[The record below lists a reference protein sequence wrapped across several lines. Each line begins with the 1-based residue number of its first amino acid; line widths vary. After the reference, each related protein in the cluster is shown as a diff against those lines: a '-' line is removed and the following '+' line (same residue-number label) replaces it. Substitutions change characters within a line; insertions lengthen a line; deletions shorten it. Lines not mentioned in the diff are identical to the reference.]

1 VSKFHKTVLDNGI
14 RVVSE
19 YQAHT
24 RAVAIGVWV
33 TVGTRNEPVKLAGI
47 SHFLEH
53 LVFKG
58 TKKRSAYQIVK
69 ALDEVGGEL
78 NAYTTREYTCYHALM
93 LKEHWQ
99 RGIEVLA
106 DLVCHMNI
114 TAEHFKLEKSVV
126 LQEINACQE
135 NPEELI
141 YDEFLARC
149 YKSNSLGKPILGN
162 RNSLAAMKLGEVEG
176 FYENQYTGS
185 NLIISCAGALEHEK
199 LVDMVRVLFKS
210 KKRSRK
216 MQVPKK
222 PEFHSFAEV
231 VEKNTD
237 QIHLLIGTPS
247 TSFKDQYRFDSFIVN
262 ALLGG
267 GMTSKLFQ
275 SVREKKGLAYTI
287 YSSLNT
293 FVDTG
298 FMSIYSAVE
307 EKNVKILVNTLVSEI
322 KKVKTKGITK
332 PDIKLFKTQITGSIL
347 LGADDVENRM
357 TSLGIN
363 EMVFG
368 VYKPVDE
375 IINEIQSVSA
385 TSIDEYIAKYFQL
398 NNLGAIMVGT
408 DVEKLAHWWQDCWK
422 EVEEV

>member
-1 VSKFHKTVLDNGI
+1 
-14 RVVSE
+14 VSE
-19 YQAHT
+19 YQTHT

-69 ALDEVGGEL
+69 SLDEVGGEL

-93 LKEHWQ
+93 LKDHWQ

-106 DLVCHMNI
+106 DIVCNMNI
-114 TAEHFKLEKSVV
+114 KSEHFKLEKSVV
-126 LQEINACQE
+126 LQEINASEE
-135 NPEELI
+135 NHEDLI

-149 YKSNSLGKPILGN
+149 YKHNPLGKPILGN
-162 RNSLAAMKLGEVEG
+162 RKSLDSINLGEVEE
-176 FYENQYTGS
+176 FYESKYTGS
-185 NLIISCAGALEHEK
+185 NLIISCAGPLEHEK
-199 LVDMVRVLFKS
+199 LVEKVSLLFKS

-216 MQVPKK
+216 SQVPEK
-222 PEFHSFAEV
+222 PKFHSFAEV
-231 VEKNTD
+231 IEKNAD
-237 QIHLLIGTPS
+237 QIHLLIGVPS
-247 TSFKDQYRFDSFIVN
+247 TSFKDEFRFESFIVN

-298 FMSIYSAVE
+298 FIGIYSAVE
-307 EKNVKILVNTLVSEI
+307 AKNVKKLASTLINEI
-322 KKVKTKGITK
+322 KRVKIKGINK
-332 PDIKLFKTQITGSIL
+332 PDIKLFKTQVIGSIL
-347 LGADDVENRM
+347 LGSDDVENRM

-368 VYKPVDE
+368 VYKPIDE
-375 IINEIQSVSA
+375 IINEIQSVSTA
-385 TSIDEYIAKYFQL
+385 SIDEYIERYFQL
-398 NNLGAIMVGT
+398 NTIGALMLGE
-408 DVEKLAHWWQDCWK
+408 DVEKLNDWWQNCWR
-422 EVEEV
+422 EVEEL